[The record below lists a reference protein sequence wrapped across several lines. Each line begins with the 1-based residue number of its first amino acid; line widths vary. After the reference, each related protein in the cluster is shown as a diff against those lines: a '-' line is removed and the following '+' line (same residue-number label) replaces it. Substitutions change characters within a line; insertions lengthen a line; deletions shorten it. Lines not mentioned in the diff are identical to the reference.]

1 MDAGAMDQEPWL
13 ARSKNQVYIYQKP
26 HISRARDPEPRTES
40 QGTTNAFTRD
50 IYIGTTILHDGN
62 QKFSIQSHSLS
73 QSRLEAKVD
82 YRTA

>member
-1 MDAGAMDQEPWL
+1 MACKEQEP
-13 ARSKNQVYIYQKP
+13 SIYQKP